1 MNSGVEQVSTAPDP
15 ETLPATPL
23 EDWELRPWVL
33 AALLALAG
41 LLLHFLFDGD
51 TPEPLYGA
59 GAAFVFFGSLS
70 AAFALDPARWKQAAI
85 FGLAVGA
92 VMAGIAWHVLR
103 YEEVYAGRHFAF
115 AAGVFASVIALPLF
129 QAGFYRT
136 RLATD
141 YKLTHFHVW
150 TDAISGAGALA
161 FTGLSWL
168 MLVLLDQLLGLVG
181 IDVIEQMMRAEW
193 FGWVWSGGA
202 FGTALGVLRNNLKII
217 GSLQNVV
224 LIVLSL
230 LAVPLALALVVF
242 LIALIAS
249 GGQALWDAT
258 DAATPV
264 LLTCA
269 VGCFVLTNA
278 IMRDEDAATSR
289 SRVLR
294 VVAML
299 LAGGVLP
306 LALFAAISMGIRV
319 DQHGLSP
326 ERIWALIAVGVAVAY
341 GLAYAVGLALGRAQ
355 GWAARLRDAN
365 LHLAAATC
373 VLALVLALP
382 LWDFGAMSARNQV
395 ARLEAGKVTPAEFD
409 YTALRWDFGD
419 AGRRA
424 LARLAEREDE
434 VGQQAREAEA
444 QTERV
449 WDWQRERAREGFT
462 GNLRMEPAN
471 AALAERIR
479 AFLATEPWRC
489 EDYCVALDLGQ
500 QSAGTHRIA
509 LVQRY
514 GYEVI
519 DLPPRMADGSVAR
532 GVPVVPAQGP
542 QERPEMT
549 DATRVEIREELVRYI
564 FVDGQKM
571 GGPLE

>member
-230 LAVPLALALVVF
+230 LAVPLALALMVF

-532 GVPVVPAQGP
+532 GVPVVPAQG
-542 QERPEMT
+542 RRN
-549 DATRVEIREELVRYI
+549 AL
-564 FVDGQKM
+564 K
-571 GGPLE
+571 